1 MIQCKKQS
9 ERDDKMEKVAF
20 VTGGAK
26 GIGSAIVKRLIIDGY
41 KVAFTYNNSEE
52 KALKLCSE
60 MGEDC
65 KAYKLDI
72 TDSNAVKAVVD
83 DIEKNFGEIQVLVN
97 NAGIAQQALFTDITD
112 EMWHNMIETNLSGA
126 FYCSRAVLKYMINRK
141 TGKIINISSI
151 WGETGGSCEVHYSA
165 SKAGLIGYM
174 KHCAWRLAKVHA
186 TCNSISCGGVDTALN
201 DAVID
206 DDTLWNEIMKVTP
219 LKKWATPLEI
229 AKWIYFLTVVNESCS
244 GQDIL
249 IDNGERDLNCT
260 FIWPNFN

>member
-1 MIQCKKQS
+1 MS
-9 ERDDKMEKVAF
+9 SKVAF

-112 EMWHNMIETNLSGA
+112 EMWNNMIETNLSGA

-165 SKAGLIGYM
+165 SKSGLIGM
-174 KHCAWRLAKVHA
+174 TKALAKEVGLSGI
-186 TCNSISCGGVDTALN
+186 TVNSVSPGVILTDMTSHF
-201 DAVID
+201 D
-206 DDTLWNEIMKVTP
+206 DETMNSLKEETP
-219 LKKWATPLEI
+219 LNRIGTPEDV
-229 AKWIYFLTVVNESCS
+229 AGAVSFLASKDADFITGQNVSVN
-244 GQDIL
+244 GGMNI
-249 IDNGERDLNCT
+249 
-260 FIWPNFN
+260 

>member
-1 MIQCKKQS
+1 MK
-9 ERDDKMEKVAF
+9 KVAL

-41 KVAFTYNNSEE
+41 KVAFTYNSSEE

-72 TDSNAVKAVVD
+72 TDSCAVKNVVD

-112 EMWHNMIETNLSGA
+112 EMWHRMIETNLSGA

-165 SKAGLIGYM
+165 SKSGLIGM
-174 KHCAWRLAKVHA
+174 TKALAKEVGLSGI
-186 TCNSISCGGVDTALN
+186 TVNSVSPGVILTDMTSHFDEDTMNALKEETPINRIGTPEDVAGAVSFLASKDADFITGQNISVNGGMN
-201 DAVID
+201 I
-206 DDTLWNEIMKVTP
+206 
-219 LKKWATPLEI
+219 
-229 AKWIYFLTVVNESCS
+229 
-244 GQDIL
+244 
-249 IDNGERDLNCT
+249 
-260 FIWPNFN
+260 

>member
-1 MIQCKKQS
+1 MK
-9 ERDDKMEKVAF
+9 KVAL

-72 TDSNAVKAVVD
+72 TDSCAVKNVVD

-97 NAGIAQQALFTDITD
+97 NAGVAEQALFTDITD

-141 TGKIINISSI
+141 SGKIINISSI

-165 SKAGLIGYM
+165 SKSGLIGM
-174 KHCAWRLAKVHA
+174 TKALAKEVGLSGI
-186 TCNSISCGGVDTALN
+186 TVNSVSPGVILTDMTSHFDEDTMNALK
-201 DAVID
+201 
-206 DDTLWNEIMKVTP
+206 EETP
-219 LKKWATPLEI
+219 LNRIGTPEDV
-229 AKWIYFLTVVNESCS
+229 AGAVSFLASKDADFITGQNISVN
-244 GQDIL
+244 GGMNI
-249 IDNGERDLNCT
+249 
-260 FIWPNFN
+260 